1 MLELVLTKADLSS
14 LTIVD
19 TETVADSGS
28 NPKKAYT
35 LKNTDVLDAPGVCR
49 TLASLKV
56 LDNYDDDVEVSYIS
70 YVEDG
75 DLHPIVAAPGDTV
88 KTIKNRLEGI
98 IKETTKPLGVV
109 TIRLTRSDCERV
121 KLHNGKPMWEKSTN
135 VEEVLGFTLTTNA
148 GNKFSV
154 SIPEYLRMPLF
165 QTHLGIIG
173 LAATALTIEALS
185 EIPENVLVDGVNFDL
200 PDTELDKA
208 TLLPDWFYIGV
219 YHPVRVSELM
229 VFLDG
234 YLRMFT
240 PHAVSTAEKE
250 QETKIKDALEK
261 LLEDWK

>member
-1 MLELVLTKADLSS
+1 MIELVLTKADLAG
-14 LTIVD
+14 LYVVD
-19 TETVADSGS
+19 DVTVVDNGHST
-28 NPKKAYT
+28 KRAYT
-35 LKNTDVLDAPGVCR
+35 LKNSGVLDVNGVTR
-49 TLASLKV
+49 TLAAIGV
-56 LDNYDDDVEVSYIS
+56 LDNYEDDIEVSYIS

-75 DLHPIVAAPGDTV
+75 VIHPIVAAPGDTV
-88 KTIKNRLEGI
+88 KTIKARLEGI
-98 IKETTKPLGVV
+98 IKETTEPLDVA

-121 KLHNGKPMWEKSTN
+121 KLHSGKPMWEKSTN
-135 VEEVLGFTLTTNA
+135 AEEVLGFTLTTNA

-154 SIPEYLRMPLF
+154 GIPEYLRMPLF

-173 LAATALTIEALS
+173 LAATALTIEALAS
-185 EIPENVLVDGVNFDL
+185 IPKNVLIDGVHFDL
-200 PDTELDKA
+200 PDTELDKV

>member
-1 MLELVLTKADLSS
+1 MIELVLTKEDVTHLS
-14 LTIVD
+14 IVD
-19 TETVADSGS
+19 DVTVVDNGN

-35 LKNTDVLDAPGVCR
+35 LKNLEVLDAPGVCR
-49 TLASLKV
+49 ILAAIGV
-56 LDNYDDDVEVSYIS
+56 LDNYEDDNEVSYIS

-75 DLHPIVAAPGDTV
+75 VIHPIVASPGDTV
-88 KTIKNRLEGI
+88 KTIKARLHGI
-98 IKETTKPLGVV
+98 IKETTEPLDVA

-121 KLHNGKPMWEKSTN
+121 KLHNGKPMWEKITN
-135 VEEVLGFTLTTNA
+135 AEEVLGFTLNTLA
-148 GNKFSV
+148 GSKFSA

-185 EIPENVLVDGVNFDL
+185 AIPENVLVDGVHFDL
-200 PDTELDKA
+200 PDTELDKV

-219 YHPVRVSELM
+219 YHPVRVSELT

-240 PHAVSTAEKE
+240 PHAVSTPEKE
-250 QETKIKDALEK
+250 RETKIKEAIDK